1 MKIRS
6 LAWILQ
12 TRPLRNSVRLVEV
25 GFMFETIIRI
35 LLGIIPVIVCFGLIS
50 FFGTIR
56 KPEEKAYKNPFIKLL
71 SFSVDKTLLSVVE
84 AGGLSTGGLLLGEM
98 VSFLKVPILH
108 MIPALFFG
116 GILLSS
122 AVEDKRTGSF
132 FVAPVFLFLPVSIL
146 CCVESFREK
155 ETFRMLPYGMELVL
169 VLAVFV
175 LLSITGLAWGDALLY
190 FISYSVM
197 LPLFKGGALICLML
211 MLFLSAVCGLATFIR
226 KLLRRE
232 SVRGAQPFTASIA
245 VGFIMAVSGFCI
257 LIHLAG

>member
-1 MKIRS
+1 
-6 LAWILQ
+6 
-12 TRPLRNSVRLVEV
+12 
-25 GFMFETIIRI
+25 MFETIIRI

-108 MIPALFFG
+108 MIPALLFG

-122 AVEDKRTGSF
+122 AVEDRKTGSF

-146 CCVESFREK
+146 CCGDAFRDKESFRI
-155 ETFRMLPYGMELVL
+155 LPYGTELLL
-169 VLAVFV
+169 VIAVFI

-190 FISYSVM
+190 FISYSTM
-197 LPLFKGGALICLML
+197 LPLFKGGALVCLMF
-211 MLFLSAVCGLATFIR
+211 MLLLSAVCGLAAFVR
-226 KLLRRE
+226 KMLRRE

-245 VGFIMAVSGFCI
+245 VGFVLAVSGFCI
-257 LIHLAG
+257 LYHLAG